1 MTAIRYR
8 DRPTDFGARP
18 DCGGHKCGWLASER
32 DGKEIYMLSL
42 WSLRR
47 LILLMVCLF
56 AAPSFAETAYLE
68 YSAGIAIVPYQNLT
82 GAIASSAGQS
92 GRIEPK
98 PGYTVGAAI
107 GMPFLKLFRAEI
119 ALNYRSSDINEM
131 AVQPGARGANGD
143 ISLFSAMANGY
154 VDYDLDLGVVPY
166 LGFGVGY
173 GRLKLR
179 ADNRDAR
186 FAIRDKA
193 SVFVW
198 NIMVGGTLPYS
209 DTVDFTAEYRYL
221 ASSDFDFGSLS
232 SATDG
237 TRTDSRFDSEYDA
250 HELVFGMR

>member
-1 MTAIRYR
+1 
-8 DRPTDFGARP
+8 
-18 DCGGHKCGWLASER
+18 
-32 DGKEIYMLSL
+32 
-42 WSLRR
+42 
-47 LILLMVCLF
+47 
-56 AAPSFAETAYLE
+56 
-68 YSAGIAIVPYQNLT
+68 
-82 GAIASSAGQS
+82 
-92 GRIEPK
+92 
-98 PGYTVGAAI
+98 
-107 GMPFLKLFRAEI
+107 
-119 ALNYRSSDINEM
+119 M

-221 ASSDFDFGSLS
+221 ATSDFDFGSLS
-232 SATDG
+232 STTVTTG
-237 TRTDSRFDSEYDA
+237 GVTTVTRTDSRFDSEYDA
-250 HELVFGMR
+250 HELVFGMRIKF